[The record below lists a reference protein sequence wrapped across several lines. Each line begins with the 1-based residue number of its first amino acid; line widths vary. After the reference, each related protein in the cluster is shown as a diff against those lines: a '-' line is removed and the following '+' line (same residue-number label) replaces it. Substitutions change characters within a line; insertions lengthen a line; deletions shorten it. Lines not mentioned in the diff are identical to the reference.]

1 MNRSAAERVRQTVL
15 EVRTDGAGFYEFTAE
30 VADFVGKTAC
40 TQGLLTLFVQHTSC
54 SICIQENADPS
65 VRRDLEVFLHKL
77 VPPADD
83 ATMSWVTHDS
93 EGPDDMPSHIKA
105 LLLPVSLTI
114 PVRDGRLALGT
125 WQGIFLVEHR
135 RGPHRRSVVAHLS
148 P

>member
-1 MNRSAAERVRQTVL
+1 MNRTPADGAPQAIL
-15 EVRTDGAGFYEFTAE
+15 EIRTHGAGFYEFTADAAE
-30 VADFVGKTAC
+30 FVGKTDC
-40 TQGLLTLFVQHTSC
+40 SRGLLTLFVQHTSC

-83 ATMSWVTHDS
+83 ATMSWVTHDN

-105 LLLPVSLTI
+105 LLLPVSLSI

-148 P
+148 A

>member
-1 MNRSAAERVRQTVL
+1 MASSTAIRPPQTVL
-15 EVRTDGAGFYEFTAE
+15 EIRTDGPGCYEFTAH
-30 VADFVGKTAC
+30 VADFVGKTDC

-105 LLLPVSLTI
+105 LLLPVSLSI

-135 RGPHRRSVVAHLS
+135 RGPHRRAVVAHLS